1 MARPKSNELT
11 DRELAVMKV
20 FWRTDEATAEAV
32 REQLSEQGTELAYVT
47 VANVV
52 RGLLDKKYLEL
63 THRERPYRYR
73 ATRTFEDV
81 SSRLVGNFLHQL
93 FEGSREM
100 MLVHVLKQ
108 KKLTVSERALLSEVL
123 QENEEA
129 SNDA

>member
-20 FWRTDEATAEAV
+20 FWQTDEITAEAV
-32 REQLSEQGTELAYVT
+32 REQLHEQGEQLAYVT

-52 RGLLDKKYLEL
+52 RGLLDKKFLEL

-73 ATRTFEDV
+73 TARTFEDV
-81 SSRLVGNFLHQL
+81 SNRLVRNFLQQL
-93 FEGSREM
+93 FEGSREA

-108 KKLTVSERALLSEVL
+108 KKLSQSERALLNEVL
-123 QENEEA
+123 QESEEE
-129 SNDA
+129 SDA